1 MPYNAEAVEGMENHA
16 AEAGLSVILD
26 MLTPEQKK
34 ALFHAGLWALYDRT
48 KGQSFRF
55 KLGPVPV
62 SVKIEKLRSLIVWWV
77 GEPTGV
83 VI

>member
-1 MPYNAEAVEGMENHA
+1 MSHNAEAVEGMETAA
-16 AEAGLSVILD
+16 AEAGISAVLD
-26 MLTPEQKK
+26 MLTPQQKK
-34 ALFHAGLWALYDRT
+34 ALFHAGLWMLYDRT

-62 SVKIEKLRSLIVWWV
+62 SVKIEKFRPLIVWWV